1 MEKAE
6 IRQFVTETSPGD
18 FKVTIEI
25 INDYD
30 MAVYIKELEYK
41 QCNTVYAA
49 YKSLTRT
56 VGILPR
62 YGIKVFDF
70 SSNIQAIVKEL
81 RGNYNANTKLI
92 SMLRDRIKDTRVSVD
107 DISLIS

>member
-1 MEKAE
+1 VDRAE

-56 VGILPR
+56 VGILPGMDLR
-62 YGIKVFDF
+62 F
-70 SSNIQAIVKEL
+70 STFQVMFKQS
-81 RGNYNANTKLI
+81 
-92 SMLRDRIKDTRVSVD
+92 
-107 DISLIS
+107 